1 MIVSWKNIKTNEIK
15 VNVQR
20 REVYEETF
28 SIKFLFDAL
37 SSADWL
43 IEEHDSNSITLS
55 TRDDAAI
62 RHALEVMEYTESDTI
77 TVELGG
83 NRVKAKV
90 SIINEDS
97 RMLFYLGLEVYD
109 MELLEEETTMEL
121 I

>member
-28 SIKFLFDAL
+28 SIEFLFDAL

-43 IEEHDSNSITLS
+43 IEEHDSDSITLS
-55 TRDDAAI
+55 TRDNDAI

-77 TVELGG
+77 TVSLDGRRAE
-83 NRVKAKV
+83 AEV
-90 SIINEDS
+90 SIINEQS
-97 RMLFYLGLEVYD
+97 RMLFYLDPEVCD
-109 MELLEEETTMEL
+109 MELIEDETTMEL
-121 I
+121 L